1 MKKALLLFFTLSC
14 IPLSN
19 AQVTL
24 NGASVLEGGG
34 RPSSCPTGT
43 YKVKS
48 AGTTNGN
55 CIEITQNYANF
66 LSGAFWYCDQL
77 DLTQSFRFDFSINF
91 GSDATGGDGIAF
103 VLQNEGV
110 SDVKGGAGGGLGYA
124 QGDGGT
130 NGSPCLSVTANDCPI
145 RNSLAIEY
153 DTWDNTPDGLNDL
166 SCHHASM
173 QTDGEMVAANTIA
186 GPVCLTST
194 GADVVDG
201 ADHAGCITWD
211 PAINEFVASFDG
223 IKILTYSGDIRS
235 ILGNNAF
242 WGFTAASGGVAQT
255 QSVCDINIVTGTVSP
270 DCALILSND
279 LVNFNANCQNG
290 VTKIDW
296 AVENASEIDHFKLL
310 QSNDGLHF
318 QMLDEISAS
327 SSLGSSTFTYALEQT
342 SELMY
347 YKIETVANNGEKS
360 ISSIIS
366 SDCSSSLTKN
376 ESIYI
381 FPNPVKDLLT
391 IVNRTQDIESIIVLD
406 ITGKPLMDRQVN
418 TGQSHQI
425 SLKSLSSGVYGV
437 YIKNK
442 DGSSSLQ
449 HFVKQ

>member
-1 MKKALLLFFTLSC
+1 MKKAVLLFFVIFSVTLSD
-14 IPLSN
+14 
-19 AQVTL
+19 AQITL
-24 NGASVLEGGG
+24 NGNPVAEGGG
-34 RPSSCPTGT
+34 RPSACPTGT

-48 AGTTNGN
+48 AGVTNGS

-103 VLQNEGV
+103 LLQNEGV

-124 QGDGGT
+124 LGDGGT
-130 NGSPCLSVTANDCPI
+130 NGSVCLGLPCPI
-145 RNSLAIEY
+145 INSLAIEY
-153 DTWDNTPDGLNDL
+153 DTWDNTADGLNDL

-194 GADVVDG
+194 GTDVVDG

-223 IKILTYSGDIRS
+223 IKILTYNGDIRS
-235 ILGNNAF
+235 ILGNNAY

-255 QSVCDINIVTGTVSP
+255 QSVCNITLVTGTVSP

-279 LVNFNANCQNG
+279 LVNFDANCQNG
-290 VTKIDW
+290 LTKIDW
-296 AVENASEIDHFKLL
+296 AVENANEIDHFKLL
-310 QSNDGLHF
+310 QSNDGIHF
-318 QMLDEISAS
+318 QILDEINAS
-327 SSLGSSTFTYALEQT
+327 SGLGNSTFTYALEQT

-347 YKIETVANNGEKS
+347 YKIETVSINGEKS

-425 SLKSLSSGVYGV
+425 SLRSLSSGVYGV

-442 DGSSSLQ
+442 DGSTSLQ